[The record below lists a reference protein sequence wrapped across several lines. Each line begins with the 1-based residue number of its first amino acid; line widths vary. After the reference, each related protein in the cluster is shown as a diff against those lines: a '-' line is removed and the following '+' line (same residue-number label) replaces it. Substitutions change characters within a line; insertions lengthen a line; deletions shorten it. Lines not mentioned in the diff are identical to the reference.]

1 LSFIKSGGRAN
12 PASPAAA
19 ISSTECRTEKEAQM
33 ALRHRVEYLRKE
45 HKELLQL
52 ADRLDAAL
60 TLASHKD
67 FPDHENGL
75 AELRALEH
83 GFNGIVEHCHSEN
96 RIVESTFHHYL
107 NEGDLLCIE
116 EEHGKILRVLAE
128 FREELRFATVNRTM
142 AMIIPGTQ
150 VVNELRT
157 HIAHETELLD
167 QILHSATNVRQPTG
181 GKKKAKRALRPQR
194 AHARKASL
202 RSRQECRN
210 ISYTLEPHPEL
221 L

>member
-1 LSFIKSGGRAN
+1 
-12 PASPAAA
+12 
-19 ISSTECRTEKEAQM
+19 M
-33 ALRHRVEYLRKE
+33 ALRDRVECLRRE
-45 HKELLQL
+45 HRELLHL
-52 ADRLDAAL
+52 AGHLEVALALAA
-60 TLASHKD
+60 HKH
-67 FPDHENGL
+67 FPDHEKSL
-75 AELRALEH
+75 VELRALEH

-107 NEGDLLCIE
+107 NERDRLCIE
-116 EEHGKILRVLAE
+116 EGHGKILRALTE
-128 FREELRFATVNRTM
+128 FREELRFATVDRTM

-157 HIAHETELLD
+157 HIAHETELID

-202 RSRQECRN
+202 RSRQASRN
-210 ISYTLEPHPEL
+210 IPYTLEPHPEL